1 MNHIKFESKSISV
14 YFLTE
19 DETTEDILYLCEQM
33 KSGNAT
39 CVNGRIY
46 HYNDLPEFLVVV
58 YKMQHVDFTD
68 VYNRNEEDLME
79 IWANRAEARKT
90 LQR

>member
-1 MNHIKFESKSISV
+1 MNHINFESKSISV

-33 KSGNAT
+33 KSGNTA

-46 HYNDLPEFLVVV
+46 HHNDLPEFLVVV
-58 YKMQHVDFTD
+58 YKMKHVDFTD
-68 VYNRNEEDLME
+68 IYNRNEEDLME